1 MLRFPSLQTLRA
13 ELTLCARSGRSCV
26 LLPYR
31 LRQSA
36 SLLFLSREIANEAS
50 SRRHTRHRCRRLY
63 TYTRSGSPLTV
74 KAPKEPGNYELRYVT
89 AQDKKVLARLPI
101 TVN

>member
-1 MLRFPSLQTLRA
+1 
-13 ELTLCARSGRSCV
+13 
-26 LLPYR
+26 
-31 LRQSA
+31 
-36 SLLFLSREIANEAS
+36 
-50 SRRHTRHRCRRLY
+50 
-63 TYTRSGSPLTV
+63 V